1 MHSERVRYVL
11 VPGWYGSE
19 DAHWQSHWQRA
30 LPNASRVEQQDWI
43 TPLRAD

>member
-19 DAHWQSHWQRA
+19 DAHWQSHW
-30 LPNASRVEQQDWI
+30 
-43 TPLRAD
+43 

>member
-19 DAHWQSHWQRA
+19 DAHWQSHWQ
-30 LPNASRVEQQDWI
+30 
-43 TPLRAD
+43 

>member
-19 DAHWQSHWQRA
+19 DAHWQSCSAARNLA
-30 LPNASRVEQQDWI
+30 RICAINDAP
-43 TPLRAD
+43 

>member
-19 DAHWQSHWQRA
+19 DAHWQS
-30 LPNASRVEQQDWI
+30 
-43 TPLRAD
+43 

>member
-19 DAHWQSHWQRA
+19 DAHWQSH
-30 LPNASRVEQQDWI
+30 
-43 TPLRAD
+43 